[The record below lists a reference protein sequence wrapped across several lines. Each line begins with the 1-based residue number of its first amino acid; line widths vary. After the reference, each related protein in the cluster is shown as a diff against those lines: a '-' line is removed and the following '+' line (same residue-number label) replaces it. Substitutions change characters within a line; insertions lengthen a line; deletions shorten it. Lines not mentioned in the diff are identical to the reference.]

1 MVKNPPAK
9 QETWVWSPAQEDPLE
24 KSWPPISVLLPIEF
38 HGQRSLSMAGY
49 SPWGRTE
56 LAQTNTFTFRLFK
69 LRKIVCSFALSY
81 QYRSSLMYGYLILL
95 RTYSLKEENYDY
107 TWIRVLCYPCSE
119 GWVAFTSCFWPLE
132 NQAKEEIH
140 TFTLHKC
147 VKNDRINNSRLR
159 VERKKKTNKKTH
171 RRCSTSEI
179 KISRVVLF

>member
-1 MVKNPPAK
+1 MFTYNKGFPSSSDGKESTCKAGDLGLI
-9 QETWVWSPAQEDPLE
+9 PAQEDPLE

-119 GWVAFTSCFWPLE
+119 G
-132 NQAKEEIH
+132 
-140 TFTLHKC
+140 
-147 VKNDRINNSRLR
+147 
-159 VERKKKTNKKTH
+159 
-171 RRCSTSEI
+171 
-179 KISRVVLF
+179 